1 MAFQDEHNSLK
12 QKQFTKEC
20 PFKMFDNM
28 VKEKYG
34 IKENQ
39 FEEMTRKERNR
50 YLMKMMESQ
59 NNIVIFPKVG

>member
-1 MAFQDEHNSLK
+1 
-12 QKQFTKEC
+12 
-20 PFKMFDNM
+20 M

-39 FEEMTRKERNR
+39 FEDMTRKERNK

-59 NNIVIFPKVG
+59 NNMVIFPKVG